1 MFDCCSV
8 HLKPKTTS
16 KLTSFHEL
24 MKMEQSF
31 ADLLSG
37 AFSDDVVAE
46 TSAPSFS
53 DGDLD
58 FENLNFTEEDNS
70 DISAE
75 NLQTKEDNTLHQEA
89 TSQTTFLLS
98 MESADVNMTEND
110 DKDQSDEEDFQVEG
124 VMSLEKTLAEDCTSS
139 EGDSERAGSVS
150 EEDEENEEED
160 IGEPGDLM
168 MLVCSSGNKEDRI
181 FAEGQPLAPQGAENT
196 QDRNEEQGDE
206 EVSYFE
212 RVPERGGEIGIKG
225 DESEDDEREIEN
237 AKQVDTCDSKCEGMK
252 FEQEE
257 EQVQFYKRDAENP
270 ARDDHD
276 NEEACLE
283 FPEITVQ
290 NQQALLAEVESKEC
304 WEKVED
310 FSGEEHQEAG
320 ETFADYPSD
329 LSSCEY
335 VEENQGS
342 YHQQDGS
349 SSVANQD
356 AFLERARTDSTCMG
370 RGEDTYEEGEEH
382 LYSRNLEEDDGKFM
396 YVASGEK
403 ERGELEIPK
412 NMLGID
418 EGETDE
424 SDSSSSSLD
433 EYKEKWTYEEHDI
446 YTVNAGLRENNKEH
460 EETQIPSGDR
470 TAFARWDTS
479 NDYHRADLDMNWNL
493 DELRP
498 RTLQSEDLLTTEDA
512 DIAETLLSDLTGPQD
527 VNNYLAVQREE
538 AKNTSSSS
546 QGSLDDGFFFTTD
559 LIKPY
564 EVIEPGQQVDD
575 EYEEDRNWD
584 QEQERIKAFFKF
596 YDDSDR
602 EEGREGRQ
610 SKVQFCTNPLSQV
623 IHFETDSE
631 RESLSSSTEGE
642 EDRSSGE
649 TSEESREPEND
660 NMEMIPGCDLPN
672 TEITEN
678 VPDLRNTPKS
688 SRKHK
693 RLNMLKMTLK
703 MAVVILTGLVM
714 LWLVTDQEAMFSPL
728 SFF

>member
-1 MFDCCSV
+1 MFDCCS
-8 HLKPKTTS
+8 LYCASKTKTTS

-37 AFSDDVVAE
+37 AFSE

-58 FENLNFTEEDNS
+58 FENLNFIEE

-75 NLQTKEDNTLHQEA
+75 NLQTKEDTALHQEA

-98 MESADVNMTEND
+98 MDSADANMTEND
-110 DKDQSDEEDFQVEG
+110 DKDQSDEEDFQVDG
-124 VMSLEKTLAEDCTSS
+124 VMSFDKTLAQDCTSS
-139 EGDSERAGSVS
+139 EGDSEQAGSVS

-160 IGEPGDLM
+160 IGEPGDSM
-168 MLVCSSGNKEDRI
+168 MSVCSSGNKEDRI

-196 QDRNEEQGDE
+196 QDRNKEQGDE

-212 RVPERGGEIGIKG
+212 RVPERGSEMGIKG
-225 DESEDDEREIEN
+225 DESEDDEREIKN
-237 AKQVDTCDSKCEGMK
+237 AKQEDTCDSECEGMK
-252 FEQEE
+252 IKQEE

-276 NEEACLE
+276 NEKACLE

-290 NQQALLAEVESKEC
+290 NQLDLLAEVESKEC

-342 YHQQDGS
+342 YHQLDGS

-356 AFLERARTDSTCMG
+356 ALLERAPTDRTCMG
-370 RGEDTYEEGEEH
+370 RGEDTYEEGEEY
-382 LYSRNLEEDDGKFM
+382 LYSRNLEVYDGKFSSLD
-396 YVASGEK
+396 VASGEK
-403 ERGELEIPK
+403 ERGELEVLE
-412 NMLGID
+412 NMLGND

-424 SDSSSSSLD
+424 SDSCSSSVD
-433 EYKEKWTYEEHDI
+433 EYKEKWTDEENDI
-446 YTVNAGLRENNKEH
+446 YTENLALQENNNEH
-460 EETQIPSGDR
+460 EETQIPSGNR
-470 TAFARWDTS
+470 TEYARWDTS
-479 NDYHRADLDMNWNL
+479 NDYYRADLDLNWNL
-493 DELRP
+493 DVLTP
-498 RTLQSEDLLTTEDA
+498 HTLQSEDLLTTEDT
-512 DIAETLLSDLTGPQD
+512 DIAETRLSDLTGPED
-527 VNNYLAVQREE
+527 VNNYSAVQRGE
-538 AKNTSSSS
+538 AKNTRSSN

-559 LIKPY
+559 V
-564 EVIEPGQQVDD
+564 ESSGVIEPGQQVDD

-584 QEQERIKAFFKF
+584 QEQERIKAFFEF
-596 YDDSDR
+596 YDDSDK

-631 RESLSSSTEGE
+631 RESLSSSTDGE
-642 EDRSSGE
+642 EDLSSGE
-649 TSEESREPEND
+649 TFEELREPEND
-660 NMEMIPGCDLPN
+660 NMEMKSGCDLPN

-678 VPDLRNTPKS
+678 VPDLRNAPIC

-693 RLNMLKMTLK
+693 CITMLKLTLK

-714 LWLVTDQEAMFSPL
+714 LWLVTNQEEMFSPFP
-728 SFF
+728 FF